1 MHNYVLAV
9 LFALASAL
17 TIAWGTVVR
26 HRIVE
31 SAPQGSSAI
40 LVAMR
45 RPLWWAGMSTAII
58 AYVLQVV
65 ALGFGPLLIVQPVL
79 VMSLMFTL
87 PLSAMYEGRR
97 ISRQETFWSA
107 MLTLSVTALVLI
119 GRPVG
124 GEDHPP
130 LERWIPA
137 LAVGIVVLTAMDRI
151 ARRQIRRERAL
162 LQGLVTGAVFGYVA
176 VLSKAVAD
184 VFVASGIP
192 GLLTAWE
199 LYALILAASLGTW
212 VQQNAFTA
220 GALRTSLPAMKIGE
234 PIVAFALGYLVL
246 FERFRVEGWE
256 WGWMVVAFGMMIVS
270 TVVLSRLSI

>member
-1 MHNYVLAV
+1 MHSYLLAV

-31 SAPQGSSAI
+31 NAPAGSSPI

-87 PLSAMYEGRR
+87 PLSAVYEGRR
-97 ISRQETFWSA
+97 ISRRETFWSA
-107 MLTLSVTALVLI
+107 ALTVAVTAIVLV

-137 LAVGIVVLTAMDRI
+137 LTVGVIVLVAMDRF

-162 LQGLVTGAVFGYVA
+162 IQGLVTGAVFGYVA

-184 VFVASGIP
+184 VFVESGFI
-192 GLLTAWE
+192 GLLTNWE
-199 LYALILAASLGTW
+199 VYGLTLAATLGTW
-212 VQQNAFTA
+212 VQQNAFNA
-220 GALRTSLPAMKIGE
+220 GALRNSLPAMKIAE
-234 PIVAFALGYLVL
+234 PIVAFTLGYLVL
-246 FERFRVEGWE
+246 FERFQVDGWE
-256 WGWMVVAFGMMIVS
+256 WLLFGAAFATMIAS
-270 TVVLSRLSI
+270 TVVLSRINI